1 MMLASAQALRVL
13 YATPELAP
21 WVKSGGLGD
30 VSAALPSALRAE
42 GVDVRVLVPGYAQ
55 LIAAFPDAQTV
66 CELADLGGAFGP
78 ARLVRVER
86 GLPVPLYLVDSPRYY
101 HRPGSAYQDAQGR
114 DWDDNHLRFGL
125 LSRVAAL
132 LSAADT
138 PLDWRPDVLQCN
150 DWPTALA
157 PAYLHYG
164 TARDAAATL
173 MTVHNLAFQG
183 NYDARVL
190 AALGLPPEA
199 YSPEGVEFYGRL
211 SFLKAGLY
219 FADHIS
225 TVSERYAEEIQ
236 TEEFGCGFQGLLR
249 HRRSRLSGITN
260 GVDTALWNPATDA
273 MIASRYDAR
282 HLAQKAPNK
291 LALQE
296 ELGLR
301 VDAGVPL
308 LGVVG
313 RLTHQKGLD
322 LLAACAAD
330 IVALGAQLAVLGTG
344 EKSLEAEFAR
354 LTAAHPG
361 VVAAVF
367 AFDERL
373 AHLIEAG
380 ADIFVMPSRFEPC
393 GLNQMYSLRYG
404 TPPVVRATGGL
415 ADTVVPVTPE
425 SLAAGVA
432 NGYTFASPDAASL
445 LDAVG
450 CAVTAWRDRTLWRT
464 LQRAGMKKDFSWRH
478 SAARYL
484 ALFRNLAAGR

>member
-1 MMLASAQALRVL
+1 MALASAPALRVL

-30 VSAALPSALRAE
+30 VSAALPPALRAE
-42 GVDVRVLVPGYAQ
+42 GADVRVLVPGYAP
-55 LIAAFPDAQTV
+55 LLAAFPDVQTV
-66 CELADLGGAFGP
+66 CEVTGLGGAFEP
-78 ARLVRVER
+78 ARLLCVER
-86 GLPVPLYLVDSPRYY
+86 GLPFPLYLVDSPRYY
-101 HRPGSAYQDAQGR
+101 DRPGSAYQDAQGR

-125 LSRVAAL
+125 LSRIAAL

-138 PLDWRPDVLQCN
+138 PLGWHPDVLQCN

-164 TARDAAATL
+164 KARGAAATL

-183 NYDARVL
+183 NFDARVL
-190 AALGLPPEA
+190 ASLGLPPEA
-199 YSPEGVEFYGRL
+199 YSPEGVEFYGHL

-225 TVSERYAEEIQ
+225 TVSERYAEEVQ
-236 TEEFGCGFQGLLR
+236 TDELGCGFQGLLR
-249 HRRSRLSGITN
+249 HRRNRLSGITN
-260 GVDTALWNPATDA
+260 GVDTTLWNPATDA
-273 MIASRYDAR
+273 MIVSRYDAR
-282 HLAQKAPNK
+282 HLARKTPNK

-308 LGVVG
+308 LGVVS

-344 EKSLEAEFAR
+344 EKALEAEFAR
-354 LTAAHPG
+354 LAAVHPG

-373 AHLIEAG
+373 AHLMEAG

-432 NGYTFASPDAASL
+432 NGYAFASPDAASL
-445 LDAVG
+445 LEAVG
-450 CAVTAWRDRTLWRT
+450 HAVAAWRDRMLWRT

-484 ALFRNLAAGR
+484 ALFRNLTAGR